1 MNLSNR
7 FAYKSDA
14 SHFLGMPDE
23 YVLGQLT
30 NQHRHRQLE
39 QQQINAWRRQI
50 TELKDVLRHFPNAT
64 LLLEFEIPRIGKR
77 VDAIII
83 LNGIIFVLEYKVGAK
98 SYDSASI
105 DQAYD
110 YALDLKNFHKASHK
124 LIIVPILVAIDS
136 FEVQMNFEIG
146 LDGIAKPV
154 LANTSNLANLI
165 RVICAS
171 LGEAEIVIDE
181 WVNSTYEPTP
191 TIVEAAQALYRGHKV
206 EEISR
211 SDAGAINLTKT
222 CSHVSNIIDDAKLNN
237 KKVICLI
244 TGTAG
249 AGKSLAGLN
258 IATERM
264 RFLENE
270 HAVFLSGNGPLV
282 AVLREALIQDQLS
295 ENIGLPKDLKVKRK
309 SAEQKASAFIQNIHH
324 FRDDNLASPN
334 PPIEKVVI
342 FDEAQRAWNKEQTS
356 SFMKRKRGQDNFSM
370 SEPNFLLSVMNR
382 HKDWC
387 VVVCLIGGGQE
398 INTGEAGITEWIT
411 ALKEHYQDWYIH
423 FSDEIFKTDYS
434 LNKEWLLD
442 KGDLNIHVEPDLHL
456 SVSLRSFRAEKLSA
470 FISALIDGDSVK
482 AKSIKSELSKYP
494 IYLTRDLN
502 IARLRLKSWARG
514 SERVGLVASS
524 NAIRLKPSG
533 VFVKGEIDPTLWFLK
548 GKDDVRSSHRL
559 EDVATEFDI
568 QGLEIDWAG
577 VCWDANFRIENDR
590 WVPYNFSGTKWQSVH
605 DPAKKKFIA
614 NSYRV
619 LLTRA
624 RQGMIIF
631 VPEGDDSD
639 PTRQK
644 AFYDQIYVFLKNC
657 GIEEYLI

>member
-7 FAYKSDA
+7 FAYKA
-14 SHFLGMPDE
+14 KVNQFLVHQED
-23 YVLGQLT
+23 VILGQLT
-30 NQHRHRQLE
+30 NQHKFRQLE
-39 QQQINAWRRQI
+39 QQQINSWRRQI
-50 TELKDVLRHFPNAT
+50 TELKQTLVSFPGAT

-77 VDAIII
+77 VDAILV
-83 LNGIIFVLEYKVGAK
+83 LNGSILVLEYKVGAK

-110 YALDLKNFHKASHK
+110 YALDLKNFHKASHH
-124 LIIVPILVAIDS
+124 LNIVPILIATDAPNKNLS
-136 FEVQMNFEIG
+136 FNIG
-146 LDGIAKPV
+146 ADGIANPI
-154 LANTSNLANLI
+154 LANSKNLSSVLNLISNLLPKD
-165 RVICAS
+165 
-171 LGEAEIVIDE
+171 EINVDVWIS
-181 WVNSTYEPTP
+181 STYHPTP
-191 TIVEAAQALYRGHKV
+191 TIVEAAQALYKGHRV

-222 CSHVSNIIDDAKLNN
+222 CSHVSRVIDDTKANN

-264 RFLENE
+264 RYLENE

-282 AVLREALIQDQLS
+282 AVLREALVQDQLA
-295 ENIGLPKDLKVKRK
+295 ENDSLPKEERIKRK
-309 SAEQKASAFIQNIHH
+309 PAEQKASAFIQNIHH
-324 FRDDNLASPN
+324 FRDDNLVSAE

-370 SEPNFLLSVMNR
+370 SEPDFLLSVMNR

-411 ALKEHYQDWYIH
+411 ALKQNYQDWEIH
-423 FSDEIFKTDYS
+423 FSDEIFNSDYAIS
-434 LNKEWLLD
+434 REWLEDQGPL
-442 KGDLNIHVEPDLHL
+442 KLHIEPDLNL

-470 FISALIDGDSVK
+470 FVGAIISGDANK
-482 AKSIKSELSKYP
+482 AKEINGHLINYP
-494 IYLTRDLN
+494 IYLTRDLEK
-502 IARLRLKSWARG
+502 AKDKLRRWARG
-514 SERVGLVASS
+514 SERIGLVASS
-524 NAIRLKPSG
+524 NAIRLKPYG
-533 VFVKGEIDPTLWFLK
+533 IFVKSEIDPTLWFLK
-548 GKDDVRSSHRL
+548 GKGDIRSSHYL
-559 EDVATEFDI
+559 EDVATEFDV
-568 QGLEIDWAG
+568 QGLEIDWVG
-577 VCWDANFRIENDR
+577 VCWDANFRIEDGR
-590 WVPYNFSGTKWQSVH
+590 WVTYNFSGSKWQSVH
-605 DPAKKKFIA
+605 DLQKQKYIA

-619 LLTRA
+619 LLTRG
-624 RQGMIIF
+624 RQGIVIF

-639 PTRQK
+639 QTRK
-644 AFYDQIYVFLKNC
+644 KTFYDQTYEFLKNC
-657 GIEEYLI
+657 GIGEI

>member
-7 FAYKSDA
+7 FAYKA
-14 SHFLGMPDE
+14 KVNQFLVHQED
-23 YVLGQLT
+23 VILGQLT
-30 NQHRHRQLE
+30 NQHKFRQLE
-39 QQQINAWRRQI
+39 QQQINSWRRQI
-50 TELKDVLRHFPNAT
+50 TELKQTLVSFPGAT

-77 VDAIII
+77 VDAILV
-83 LNGIIFVLEYKVGAK
+83 LNGSILVLEYKVGAK

-110 YALDLKNFHKASHK
+110 YALDLKNFHKASHH
-124 LIIVPILVAIDS
+124 LNIVPILIATDAPNKNLS
-136 FEVQMNFEIG
+136 FNIRA
-146 LDGIAKPV
+146 DGIANPI
-154 LANTSNLANLI
+154 LANSNNLSSVLNLISNLLPK
-165 RVICAS
+165 
-171 LGEAEIVIDE
+171 AEINVDVWIS
-181 WVNSTYEPTP
+181 STYHPTP
-191 TIVEAAQALYRGHKV
+191 TIVEAAQALYKGHRV

-222 CSHVSNIIDDAKLNN
+222 CSHVSRVIDDTKANN

-264 RFLENE
+264 RYLENE

-282 AVLREALIQDQLS
+282 AVLREALVQDQLA
-295 ENIGLPKDLKVKRK
+295 ENDSLPKEERIKRK
-309 SAEQKASAFIQNIHH
+309 PAEQKASAFIQNIHH
-324 FRDDNLASPN
+324 FRDDNLVSAE

-370 SEPNFLLSVMNR
+370 SEPDFLLSVMNR

-411 ALKEHYQDWYIH
+411 ALKQNYRDWEIH
-423 FSDEIFKTDYS
+423 FSDEIFNSDYAIS
-434 LNKEWLLD
+434 REWLEDQGPL
-442 KGDLNIHVEPDLHL
+442 KLHIEPDLNL

-470 FISALIDGDSVK
+470 FVGAIISGDANK
-482 AKSIKSELSKYP
+482 AKEINGHLINYP
-494 IYLTRDLN
+494 IYLTRDLEK
-502 IARLRLKSWARG
+502 AKDKLRRWARG
-514 SERVGLVASS
+514 SERIGLVASS
-524 NAIRLKPSG
+524 NAIRLKPYG
-533 VFVKGEIDPTLWFLK
+533 IFVKGEIDPTLWFLK
-548 GKDDVRSSHRL
+548 GKGDIRSSHYL
-559 EDVATEFDI
+559 EDVATEFDV
-568 QGLEIDWAG
+568 QGLEIDWVG
-577 VCWDANFRIENDR
+577 VCWDANFRIEDGR
-590 WVPYNFSGTKWQSVH
+590 WVTYNFSGSKWQSVH
-605 DPAKKKFIA
+605 DLQKQKYIA

-619 LLTRA
+619 LLTRG
-624 RQGMIIF
+624 RQGIVIF

-639 PTRQK
+639 QTRK
-644 AFYDQIYVFLKNC
+644 KTFYDQTYEFLKNC
-657 GIEEYLI
+657 GIGEI

>member
-7 FAYKSDA
+7 FAYKA
-14 SHFLGMPDE
+14 KVNQFLVHQED
-23 YVLGQLT
+23 VILGQLT
-30 NQHRHRQLE
+30 NQHKFRQLE
-39 QQQINAWRRQI
+39 QQQINSWRRQI
-50 TELKDVLRHFPNAT
+50 TELKQTLVSFPGAT

-77 VDAIII
+77 VDAILV
-83 LNGIIFVLEYKVGAK
+83 LNGSILVLEYKVGAK

-110 YALDLKNFHKASHK
+110 YALDLKNFHKASHH
-124 LIIVPILVAIDS
+124 LNIVPILIATDAPNKNLS
-136 FEVQMNFEIG
+136 FNIG
-146 LDGIAKPV
+146 ADGIANPI
-154 LANTSNLANLI
+154 LANSNNLSSVLNLI
-165 RVICAS
+165 SNS
-171 LGEAEIVIDE
+171 LPKTEINVDVWIS
-181 WVNSTYEPTP
+181 STYHPTP
-191 TIVEAAQALYRGHKV
+191 TIVEAAQALYKGHRV

-222 CSHVSNIIDDAKLNN
+222 CSHVSRVIDDTKANN

-264 RFLENE
+264 RYLENE

-282 AVLREALIQDQLS
+282 AVLREALVQDQLA
-295 ENIGLPKDLKVKRK
+295 ENDSLPKEERIKRK
-309 SAEQKASAFIQNIHH
+309 PAEQKASAFIQNIHH
-324 FRDDNLASPN
+324 FRDDNLVSAE

-370 SEPNFLLSVMNR
+370 SEPDFLLSVMNR

-411 ALKEHYQDWYIH
+411 ALKQNYQDWEIH
-423 FSDEIFKTDYS
+423 FSDEIFNSDYAIS
-434 LNKEWLLD
+434 REWLEDQGPL
-442 KGDLNIHVEPDLHL
+442 KLHIEPDLNL

-470 FISALIDGDSVK
+470 FVGAIISGDANK
-482 AKSIKSELSKYP
+482 AKEINGHLINYP
-494 IYLTRDLN
+494 IYLTRDLEK
-502 IARLRLKSWARG
+502 AKDKLRRWARG
-514 SERVGLVASS
+514 SERIGLVASS
-524 NAIRLKPSG
+524 NAIRLKPYG
-533 VFVKGEIDPTLWFLK
+533 IFVKSEIDPTLWFLK
-548 GKDDVRSSHRL
+548 GKGDIRSSHYL
-559 EDVATEFDI
+559 EDVATEFDV
-568 QGLEIDWAG
+568 QGLEIDWVG
-577 VCWDANFRIENDR
+577 VCWDANFRIEDGR
-590 WVPYNFSGTKWQSVH
+590 WVTYNFSGSKWQSVH
-605 DPAKKKFIA
+605 DLQKQKYIA

-619 LLTRA
+619 LLTRG
-624 RQGMIIF
+624 RQGIVIF

-639 PTRQK
+639 QTRK
-644 AFYDQIYVFLKNC
+644 KTFYDQTYEFLKNC
-657 GIEEYLI
+657 GIGEI